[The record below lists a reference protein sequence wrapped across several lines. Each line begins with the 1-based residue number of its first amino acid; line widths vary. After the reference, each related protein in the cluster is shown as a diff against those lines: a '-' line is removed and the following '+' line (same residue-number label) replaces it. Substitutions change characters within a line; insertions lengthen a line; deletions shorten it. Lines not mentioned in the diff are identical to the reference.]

1 VKRVK
6 QKKKKKKKKREEK
19 GFCVREYKLIFENR
33 IQRVKKT
40 KNEIAVME
48 IKEKPGENG
57 GGRR

>member
-1 VKRVK
+1 
-6 QKKKKKKKKREEK
+6 
-19 GFCVREYKLIFENR
+19 
-33 IQRVKKT
+33 VKKT